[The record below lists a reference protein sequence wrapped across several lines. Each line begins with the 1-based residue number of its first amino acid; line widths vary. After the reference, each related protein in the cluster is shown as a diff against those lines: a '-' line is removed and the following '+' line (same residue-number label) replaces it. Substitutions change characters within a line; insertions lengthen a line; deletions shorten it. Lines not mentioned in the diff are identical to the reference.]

1 MLYTLTMHP
10 AVDLFF
16 NPALRSDAAVRA
28 GGKGVNVSRF
38 LRALGRP
45 SRCIVLCGGARGRFL
60 CASLAEEGLDV
71 LPVDDPNGLCR
82 INLKCTGAQELAL
95 DGRGRVS
102 AGAAKRVLGLLDGL
116 LRPGDLLAACGSL
129 PDGAD
134 AGFYAAAVRLAREKG
149 AQSIVDT
156 SGEALRLSLDA
167 APTLLRCNR
176 AEAAAFSDAADAC
189 GAAREAAA
197 RGAAAAL
204 VSDGANG
211 AYLCA
216 QGEVFYSPA
225 RKTTPRTTVGAGDAL
240 TAAYIDGAL
249 RGLRGQALLSHCTAF
264 AADVIAT
271 PLPGAARD
279 GR

>member
-16 NPALRSDAAVRA
+16 NPALRADAAVRA

-45 SRCIVLCGGARGRFL
+45 SRCVVLCGGARGRFL

-71 LPVDDPNGLCR
+71 LPLDDPDGLCR

-95 DGRGRVS
+95 DGRGRAS
-102 AGAAKRVLGLLDGL
+102 AGAAERILGLLDGL

-156 SGEALRLSLDA
+156 SGEALRLSPDA

-189 GAAREAAA
+189 GAAREGAP
-197 RGAAAAL
+197 RGAAAAQG
-204 VSDGANG
+204 SAGAHG
-211 AYLCA
+211 ADSST
-216 QGEVFYSPA
+216 QGEVVF
-225 RKTTPRTTVGAGDAL
+225 
-240 TAAYIDGAL
+240 
-249 RGLRGQALLSHCTAF
+249 
-264 AADVIAT
+264 
-271 PLPGAARD
+271 
-279 GR
+279 

>member
-16 NPALRSDAAVRA
+16 TPALRSDAAVRA

-71 LPVDDPNGLCR
+71 LPVDDPDGLCR

-102 AGAAKRVLGLLDGL
+102 AGAAERVLGLLDGL

-134 AGFYAAAVRLAREKG
+134 AGFYAAAVRLARDKG

-156 SGEALRLSLDA
+156 SGEALRA
-167 APTLLRCNR
+167 KRPR
-176 AEAAAFSDAADAC
+176 ARPS
-189 GAAREAAA
+189 AR
-197 RGAAAAL
+197 
-204 VSDGANG
+204 
-211 AYLCA
+211 
-216 QGEVFYSPA
+216 
-225 RKTTPRTTVGAGDAL
+225 
-240 TAAYIDGAL
+240 
-249 RGLRGQALLSHCTAF
+249 
-264 AADVIAT
+264 AT
-271 PLPGAARD
+271 R
-279 GR
+279 

>member
-16 NPALRSDAAVRA
+16 NPALRADAAVRA

-45 SRCIVLCGGARGRFL
+45 SRCVVLCGGARGRFL

-71 LPVDDPNGLCR
+71 LPLDDPDGLCR

-102 AGAAKRVLGLLDGL
+102 AGAAERILGLLDGL

-156 SGEALRLSLDA
+156 SGEALRLSPDA

-211 AYLCA
+211 AYLCT
-216 QGEVFYSPA
+216 QGEVFFSPA

-264 AADVIAT
+264 AAAVIAT
-271 PLPGAARD
+271 P
-279 GR
+279 

>member
-16 NPALRSDAAVRA
+16 NPALRADAAVRA

-45 SRCIVLCGGARGRFL
+45 SRCVVLCGGARGRFL

-71 LPVDDPNGLCR
+71 LPLDDPDGLCR

-102 AGAAKRVLGLLDGL
+102 AGAAERILGLLDGL

-156 SGEALRLSLDA
+156 LSL
-167 APTLLRCNR
+167 
-176 AEAAAFSDAADAC
+176 
-189 GAAREAAA
+189 
-197 RGAAAAL
+197 
-204 VSDGANG
+204 
-211 AYLCA
+211 
-216 QGEVFYSPA
+216 
-225 RKTTPRTTVGAGDAL
+225 
-240 TAAYIDGAL
+240 I
-249 RGLRGQALLSHCTAF
+249 H
-264 AADVIAT
+264 I
-271 PLPGAARD
+271 
-279 GR
+279 

>member
-1 MLYTLTMHP
+1 M
-10 AVDLFF
+10 
-16 NPALRSDAAVRA
+16 RS
-28 GGKGVNVSRF
+28 
-38 LRALGRP
+38 
-45 SRCIVLCGGARGRFL
+45 
-60 CASLAEEGLDV
+60 
-71 LPVDDPNGLCR
+71 
-82 INLKCTGAQELAL
+82 T
-95 DGRGRVS
+95 GRGRAS
-102 AGAAKRVLGLLDGL
+102 AGAAERVLGLLDGL

-176 AEAAAFSDAADAC
+176 AEASAFSDAADAC
-189 GAAREAAA
+189 EAAREAAA
-197 RGAAAAL
+197 RSAAAAL

-216 QGEVFYSPA
+216 QGEVFFSPA

>member
-1 MLYTLTMHP
+1 M
-10 AVDLFF
+10 
-16 NPALRSDAAVRA
+16 
-28 GGKGVNVSRF
+28 
-38 LRALGRP
+38 
-45 SRCIVLCGGARGRFL
+45 
-60 CASLAEEGLDV
+60 
-71 LPVDDPNGLCR
+71 
-82 INLKCTGAQELAL
+82 
-95 DGRGRVS
+95 
-102 AGAAKRVLGLLDGL
+102 
-116 LRPGDLLAACGSL
+116 
-129 PDGAD
+129 
-134 AGFYAAAVRLAREKG
+134 
-149 AQSIVDT
+149 
-156 SGEALRLSLDA
+156 
-167 APTLLRCNR
+167 
-176 AEAAAFSDAADAC
+176 SDAADAC
-189 GAAREAAA
+189 GAAREAVA

-211 AYLCA
+211 AYLCT